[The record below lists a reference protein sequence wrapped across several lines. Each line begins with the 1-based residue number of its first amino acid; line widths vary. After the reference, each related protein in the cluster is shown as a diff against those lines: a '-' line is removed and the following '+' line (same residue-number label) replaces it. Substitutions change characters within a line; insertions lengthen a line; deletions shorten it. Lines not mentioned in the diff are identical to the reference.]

1 VLFDWDK
8 AMAFEGESGPYLLYS
23 HARICSILRKYGK
36 PLPAWAE
43 FAALEAV
50 EEAELV
56 KLLAELPDQVARALR
71 VRSPHVIAG
80 YTFAVARQF
89 STFYHACP
97 ILQAASPLREARLLL
112 AAATRQVLAN
122 CLGLMGIDALER
134 M

>member
-1 VLFDWDK
+1 
-8 AMAFEGESGPYLLYS
+8 M
-23 HARICSILRKYGK
+23 
-36 PLPAWAE
+36 
-43 FAALEAV
+43 
-50 EEAELV
+50 
-56 KLLAELPDQVARALR
+56 
-71 VRSPHVIAG
+71 RSPHVIAG

-122 CLGLMGIDALER
+122 CLGLMGIDALEQ

>member
-1 VLFDWDK
+1 
-8 AMAFEGESGPYLLYS
+8 M
-23 HARICSILRKYGK
+23 
-36 PLPAWAE
+36 
-43 FAALEAV
+43 V
-50 EEAELV
+50 EELELV
-56 KLLAELPDQVARALR
+56 KLLETLPEQVTRALR

-97 ILQAASPLREARLLL
+97 ILQAPPPLREARLLL

-122 CLGLMGIDALER
+122 CLRLIGIDPLER